1 MAQERILIADDEPY
15 VLELCQRIL
24 TAEGYRVAT
33 VRAGQEAVERIKQ
46 QPFDLLLTDIKMPGM
61 DGLQTAQAVK
71 EIHPAVICVTM
82 TGYSTMDTAIQALKL
97 GVDEF
102 IMKPFTR
109 EELSLSIA
117 RALEK
122 ERLRKENIRLQSL
135 IPLFEFNKTL
145 LSTME
150 VDTLLHHVLEL
161 AQRETQAD
169 VGIVFLDN
177 SGEIS
182 EHMDPAS
189 LERNNQVRSLY
200 LELSNWIMQ
209 YQQYLSL
216 CRGEPF
222 QVSSQKVGA
231 NPCGCPPGQVQN
243 LPLPQDIEK
252 IPFQERFKRLLEGLD
267 VEFLVGL
274 PLVAKEGRSLGAL
287 VLGKRSQ
294 PFASGDS
301 EFLQVMAG
309 QAAIAIEN
317 AHLFQEIQ
325 QAYDELKKLDQM
337 KSKFINIAAHE
348 LRTPLAIL
356 LGYASVMAEEASGAE
371 RNGLDVITRN
381 ATRLRVLID
390 DMLNLSYLETGQAQL
405 KVEEVILRD
414 AIQETVHDMEDMA
427 KEKSL
432 EIEVNVPADFPPM
445 LADRQKL
452 DLIVMNLLSNA
463 IKYTPEGGHIWFE
476 AGLNG
481 DKAAITVTDT
491 GIGIPPEEYDKIFDR
506 FYQVADSLT
515 RRQGGIGLGLAIVKS
530 LVELCQGRIWVESE
544 VGKGSAFI
552 VELPLRQSQ

>member
-15 VLELCQRIL
+15 VLELCQRML
-24 TAEGYRVAT
+24 TAEGYRVDT

-71 EIHPAVICVTM
+71 EIDPAVICVTM

-135 IPLFEFNKTL
+135 VPLFEFNKTL

-189 LERNNQVRSLY
+189 LERNNQVRSLR

-209 YQQYLSL
+209 HQQYLSL
-216 CRGEPF
+216 RRGE
-222 QVSSQKVGA
+222 
-231 NPCGCPPGQVQN
+231 
-243 LPLPQDIEK
+243 
-252 IPFQERFKRLLEGLD
+252 PFQERFKRLLESLD

-325 QAYDELKKLDQM
+325 QAYNELKKLDQM

-371 RNGLDVITRN
+371 RNRLDVITRN

-390 DMLNLSYLETGQAQL
+390 DMLNLSYLETGQTQL
-405 KVEEVILRD
+405 KVEEVILGD
-414 AIQETVHDMEDMA
+414 AIQEAILDMGDLA

-481 DKAAITVTDT
+481 DKAVITVTDT

>member
-1 MAQERILIADDEPY
+1 MAGERILIADDEPH

-24 TAEGYRVAT
+24 TAEGYQVDT
-33 VRAGQEAVERIKQ
+33 VQTGQEAVERIKQ

-71 EIHPAVICVTM
+71 EIDPAVICVTM
-82 TGYSTMDTAIQALKL
+82 TGYSTMDTAIEALKL

-102 IMKPFTR
+102 IMKPFTQ
-109 EELSLSIA
+109 EDLNLSIA
-117 RALEK
+117 KVLEK
-122 ERLRKENIRLQSL
+122 ERLRKENIRFQSL
-135 IPLFEFNKTL
+135 MPLFEFNKTL

-169 VGIVFLDN
+169 IGIVFLVD
-177 SGEIS
+177 SGEVS
-182 EHMDPAS
+182 EHMHPPS
-189 LERNNQVRSLY
+189 LQKDDQTRSLR
-200 LELSNWIMQ
+200 LELGNWVMQ

-216 CRGEPF
+216 RRGEPF
-222 QVSSQKVGA
+222 Q
-231 NPCGCPPGQVQN
+231 
-243 LPLPQDIEK
+243 
-252 IPFQERFKRLLEGLD
+252 ERFERVLESLG

-274 PLVAKEGRSLGAL
+274 PLLAKEGRSLGAL

-294 PFASGDS
+294 PFAAGDS

-317 AHLFQEIQ
+317 AHLFQEIH
-325 QAYDELKKLDQM
+325 QAYNELKKLDQM
-337 KSKFINIAAHE
+337 KTKFINIAAHE

-356 LGYASVMAEEASGAE
+356 LGHASMLAEEAAGPD
-371 RNGLDVITRN
+371 RDRLDVITRN

-390 DMLNLSYLETGQAQL
+390 DMLDLSYLETGQAQL

-414 AIQETVHDMEDMA
+414 AIQEAILDMEDMA

-432 EIEVNVPADFPPM
+432 EIEVSVPADFPPM
-445 LADRQKL
+445 LVDRQKL

-463 IKYTPEGGHIWFE
+463 IKYTPDGGHIWFE
-476 AGLNG
+476 ARLNR
-481 DKAAITVTDT
+481 DKAIVTVSDT

-506 FYQVADSLT
+506 FYQVEDSLT
-515 RRQGGIGLGLAIVKS
+515 RHQGGIGLGLAIVKG
-530 LVELCQGRIWVESE
+530 LVELCQGRVWVQSE
-544 VGKGSAFI
+544 IGKGSTFI
-552 VELPLRQSQ
+552 VELPLRQSH

>member
-1 MAQERILIADDEPY
+1 MAQERILIADDEPD
-15 VLELCQRIL
+15 VLALCQRIL
-24 TAEGYRVAT
+24 TAEGYRVDT
-33 VRAGQEAVERIKQ
+33 VQAGREAVERIKQ

-71 EIHPAVICVTM
+71 EIDPAVICVTM
-82 TGYSTMDTAIQALKL
+82 TGYSTMDTAIEALKL

-109 EELSLSIA
+109 EELNLSIA
-117 RALEK
+117 KALEK

-150 VDTLLHHVLEL
+150 VDILLHHVLEL

-169 VGIVFLDN
+169 IGIMFLVN
-177 SGEIS
+177 PGEIS
-182 EHMDPAS
+182 EHMYPAW
-189 LERNNQVRSLY
+189 LATDDRARSLR
-200 LELSNWIMQ
+200 LDLSNWITQ
-209 YQQYLSL
+209 RRQYLSL
-216 CRGEPF
+216 RRGEP
-222 QVSSQKVGA
+222 S
-231 NPCGCPPGQVQN
+231 
-243 LPLPQDIEK
+243 
-252 IPFQERFKRLLEGLD
+252 QERFERVLESLN

-274 PLVAKEGRSLGAL
+274 PLVAKEGRSLGAV

-301 EFLQVMAG
+301 EFLQVMVG

-317 AHLFQEIQ
+317 AHLFQEIH
-325 QAYDELKKLDQM
+325 QAYSELKKLDQM

-356 LGYASVMAEEASGAE
+356 MGHASVMEEEVTGPAQDH
-371 RNGLDVITRN
+371 LDVITRN

-414 AIQETVHDMEDMA
+414 VIQQAILDMGDMA

-432 EIEVNVPADFPPM
+432 GIEVNVPADFPPM

-452 DLIVMNLLSNA
+452 DLIVVNLLSNA
-463 IKYTPEGGHIWFE
+463 VKYTPDGGHIWFE

-481 DKAAITVTDT
+481 DKAVITVNDT

-515 RRQGGIGLGLAIVKS
+515 RQQGGIGLGLAIVKS
-530 LVELCQGRIWVESE
+530 LVEVCRGRIWVESE
-544 VGKGSAFI
+544 VGKGSAFV
-552 VELPLRQSQ
+552 VELPLRQSH